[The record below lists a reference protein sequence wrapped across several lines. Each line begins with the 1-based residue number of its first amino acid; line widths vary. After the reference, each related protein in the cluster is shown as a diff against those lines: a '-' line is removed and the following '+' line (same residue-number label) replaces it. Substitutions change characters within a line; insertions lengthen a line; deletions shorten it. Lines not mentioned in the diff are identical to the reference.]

1 VAELVAGID
10 GRQRLRTGWDVVA
23 REDGDEVVM
32 REVGRIETDQPRGR
46 RAGRDEVR
54 RGQGRRH
61 QARIKRGRQ
70 FGKGIV
76 EWQIVGGAGAD
87 NASSGRLVLG
97 ARILPHTRGFY
108 GCKACAAHPGYIP

>member
-10 GRQRLRTGWDVVA
+10 GGQRLRAGRDVVA
-23 REDGDEVVM
+23 REDGDDILA
-32 REVGRIETDQPRGR
+32 REVGGVEPDKPRSR
-46 RAGRDEVR
+46 RAGRDKVGR
-54 RGQGRRH
+54 RQGRRH

-87 NASSGRLVLG
+87 NASSGGLVLR

-108 GCKACAAHPGYIP
+108 GRKTCAAYSGYIP